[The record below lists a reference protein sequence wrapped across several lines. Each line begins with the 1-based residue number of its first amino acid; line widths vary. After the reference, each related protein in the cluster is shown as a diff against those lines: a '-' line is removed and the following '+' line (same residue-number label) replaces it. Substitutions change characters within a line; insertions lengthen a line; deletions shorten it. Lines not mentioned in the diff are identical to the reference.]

1 VGTGKPLLAVVPA
14 AVPRRPGLRGAADAY
29 EVSKSAIKF
38 PLDQPV
44 PVELIRDMARYRAE
58 ENLRRERRRGKG

>member
-1 VGTGKPLLAVVPA
+1 
-14 AVPRRPGLRGAADAY
+14 
-29 EVSKSAIKF
+29 VSKSAIKF